1 MTQKYYAHSKDGCP
15 PEEWQQ
21 LAEHLEN
28 VTETAREFTS
38 VFEDWGYLAGLCHG
52 KNNV

>member
-1 MTQKYYAHSKDGCP
+1 
-15 PEEWQQ
+15 
-21 LAEHLEN
+21 